1 MKHLVKPT
9 LLAVLTA
16 GVMSAC
22 SMAPRYHQPQVEM
35 AETFPGAAANN
46 QLAGAV
52 AAANLGWQDY
62 FADERLKQI
71 ISLAL
76 TNNRDLRVAALNVE
90 AVRAQYVIQR
100 ADRLPA
106 LAATGNGGR
115 SRVAR
120 DLSAMRDA
128 TGQQTSYIAESYN
141 VGLGV
146 TAFEL
151 DLFGRVKSLSDAAL
165 NQYFQQKQV
174 RDSTQ
179 ISLIASVAKAYFNER
194 IAQAQMDLS
203 NRVLI
208 SRQESKRLTDLQFKS
223 GVISQVEVDVAEA
236 QIEAA
241 RADYAAAKQARDQ
254 AHNALTLL
262 VGKPLPDD
270 LPAAAPLSRQFVN
283 AELPVGLPSTIL
295 YQRPDV
301 RAAEFALKSAN
312 ANIGAA
318 RAAFFPRISL
328 IGGIGSGSNDIG
340 HLFNG
345 PNRTWSFTPQITLP
359 IFTWGQNKGNLDLA
373 TARKNIAVAQYEQ
386 TVQAAFR
393 DVADALVARDS
404 LQKQYEA
411 KLRGEQAQTN
421 RYRLTQLR
429 YKHGIASSLE
439 QLDAERDS
447 YAAQQALLRTQ
458 QTLLE
463 NRADIYK
470 ALGGGLNQQ
479 TVAPAANTT
488 VTTTT
493 TTTTTTVQ

>member
-194 IAQAQMDLS
+194 IAQAQMD
-203 NRVLI
+203 
-208 SRQESKRLTDLQFKS
+208 
-223 GVISQVEVDVAEA
+223 
-236 QIEAA
+236 
-241 RADYAAAKQARDQ
+241 
-254 AHNALTLL
+254 
-262 VGKPLPDD
+262 
-270 LPAAAPLSRQFVN
+270 
-283 AELPVGLPSTIL
+283 
-295 YQRPDV
+295 
-301 RAAEFALKSAN
+301 
-312 ANIGAA
+312 
-318 RAAFFPRISL
+318 
-328 IGGIGSGSNDIG
+328 
-340 HLFNG
+340 
-345 PNRTWSFTPQITLP
+345 
-359 IFTWGQNKGNLDLA
+359 
-373 TARKNIAVAQYEQ
+373 
-386 TVQAAFR
+386 
-393 DVADALVARDS
+393 
-404 LQKQYEA
+404 
-411 KLRGEQAQTN
+411 
-421 RYRLTQLR
+421 
-429 YKHGIASSLE
+429 
-439 QLDAERDS
+439 
-447 YAAQQALLRTQ
+447 
-458 QTLLE
+458 
-463 NRADIYK
+463 
-470 ALGGGLNQQ
+470 
-479 TVAPAANTT
+479 
-488 VTTTT
+488 
-493 TTTTTTVQ
+493 